1 MPQQCEGITRN
12 GVQCKRTCT
21 EGTTKCHIHTGETCP
36 ICMLVITNGSSRTLD
51 CGHTFHT
58 HCIERWKR
66 RSSTCPNC
74 RTPFDQPMY
83 RVKVTID
90 PIGYEREMMT
100 SNIQSIV
107 EMFGLDSNAERL
119 FSTISF
125 AVSTTEDMRNILSEI
140 GFSGFVPP
148 GVNFPGTNTEG

>member
-1 MPQQCEGITRN
+1 
-12 GVQCKRTCT
+12 
-21 EGTTKCHIHTGETCP
+21 
-36 ICMLVITNGSSRTLD
+36 MLVITNGSSRTLD

>member
-1 MPQQCEGITRN
+1 MLNMP
-12 GVQCKRTCT
+12 T
-21 EGTTKCHIHTGETCP
+21 ESINT
-36 ICMLVITNGSSRTLD
+36 RTLE
-51 CGHTFHT
+51 CGHTFHN

-74 RTPFDQPMY
+74 RMPFDQPMY

-100 SNIQSIV
+100 SNIQTIAD
-107 EMFGLDSNAERL
+107 MFGLDSNAERF

-125 AVSTTEDMRNILSEI
+125 AVSSTNDLRNILNEI
-140 GFSGFVPP
+140 GFPVGIVPP
-148 GVNFPGTNTEG
+148 GVDLPGANTEG